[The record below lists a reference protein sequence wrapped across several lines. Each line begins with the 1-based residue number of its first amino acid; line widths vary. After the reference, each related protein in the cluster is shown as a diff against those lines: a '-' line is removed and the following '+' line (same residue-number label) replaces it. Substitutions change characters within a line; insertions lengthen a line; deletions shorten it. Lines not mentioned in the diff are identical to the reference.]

1 MPGRQAHGRSL
12 LPASGAKKERKP
24 SSRSR
29 ANKALDAFALAEK
42 EVPTRRA
49 KGVRMRDLDE
59 EPAERTQKRQ
69 HDDDDE
75 DDEDEEDVE
84 EGPRKKKARKDDED
98 EFDGFFGG
106 PDEEDWHVGVGSG
119 DEDSEIDSDEAF
131 GESDEEKFE
140 GYGFRSGKL
149 KKSKADEEDDD
160 EDLESLGSD
169 AIDLATALDQWSE
182 GDDDMEEED
191 ASGSE
196 EEEEEASSDDSSDSD
211 DDEEDPAKVK
221 SLQKIISGFAG
232 DSDEEEEDSGPKQK
246 AKVSLEDLGLAG
258 VKDRHIKK
266 SLKLMNKEE
275 KATKS
280 GSSKKLAVPLA
291 RRHQDKLDRAAAYE
305 KTTET
310 LDRWIDT
317 VKQNRRADHLMFPL
331 AQNAHDAGLDNGEL
345 LPVTAKTAGTEL
357 EKTILAIME
366 ESGLGPS
373 AKARQIRE
381 ENAAAEGQEGP
392 TMAEQIEAARLRRKE
407 RELHSREAARAK
419 RIKKIKSKA
428 YRRIHRKEALREEQ
442 ANHEALAA
450 AGELDSDEEREA
462 QDRRRALERVG
473 TRHRESKWAK
483 LGKKAGRAVWDDDFR
498 AGLNEMAQRK
508 DELKRRIEGRTQSS
522 GDEDEDMS
530 DDSGDSDGDDGD
542 RRRLLGQLDS
552 AAAYDEDEPQS
563 GLMAMKFMRR
573 GEALRKKENDELV
586 DQIRRELD
594 SDAESEE
601 PEESDLGRRQFG
613 MGQAAPKVNPFLPKS
628 AKGQD
633 GRTSISAVKS
643 DGEPK
648 TLPLPQREPSPAAP
662 GAAGAWSRA
671 GQDGRKSKKAPK
683 GRVDELDL
691 SNAAMLATKKPS
703 KPANSKTAVNSSTD
717 VDVQDES
724 DDEDAIHLPMA
735 IRDQELIK
743 RAFAGEDVVGEF
755 EKEKAE
761 IEQEDDEK
769 EIDNTLP
776 GWGGWVGEG
785 VSSRELKRHKGRF
798 VNKVDGVKQKDRKD
812 FKLKGVIISEKTIK
826 KNNKYLAP
834 QLPHPFESH
843 QQYERSLR
851 LPIGPE
857 WGTKETFQTATKPRV
872 IVKQGI
878 IAPMSKPMV

>member
-42 EVPTRRA
+42 EVPTRRS

-59 EPAERTQKRQ
+59 EPAERSQKRQ
-69 HDDDDE
+69 HEDDDE
-75 DDEDEEDVE
+75 DDEDGEEMDE
-84 EGPRKKKARKDDED
+84 RPQKKKARKGDDDEF
-98 EFDGFFGG
+98 EGFSGG
-106 PDEEDWHVGVGSG
+106 SDEEEWHVGVGSG

-140 GYGFRSGKL
+140 GYGFRGGKL
-149 KKSKADEEDDD
+149 KKSKADEEEEDD

-182 GDDDMEEED
+182 GDDDIEEED
-191 ASGSE
+191 GSGS

-211 DDEEDPAKVK
+211 DEEDPSKIG
-221 SLQKIISGFAG
+221 SLQKMISGFAG
-232 DSDEEEEDSGPKQK
+232 DSDEEEEDTGPKQK

-317 VKQNRRADHLMFPL
+317 VKQNRRAEHLVFPL
-331 AQNAHDAGLDNGEL
+331 AQNAHNAGLDNGEL

-357 EKTILAIME
+357 EQTILAIME
-366 ESGLGPS
+366 ESGLGQS
-373 AKARQIRE
+373 AKARQVRE

-392 TMAEQIEAARLRRKE
+392 TMAEQIEAARQRRKE

-450 AGELDSDEEREA
+450 AGELDSDGEREA

-508 DELKRRIEGRTQSS
+508 DDLKRRIEGRTKGS

-530 DDSGDSDGDDGD
+530 DDSGDSDDGAG
-542 RRRLLGQLDS
+542 RRGLLKQLDR
-552 AAAYDEDEPQS
+552 AAAYEEDEPQS
-563 GLMAMKFMRR
+563 GLMAMKFMQR
-573 GEALRKKENDELV
+573 GEALRKKENDDLV
-586 DQIRRELD
+586 DQIRRDLD
-594 SDAESEE
+594 SEAESEE
-601 PEESDLGRRQFG
+601 AEETDLGRRRFG
-613 MGQAAPKVNPFLPKS
+613 MGQTAPKTNPFLPKS
-628 AKGQD
+628 KKDGGDGVSKSAAKSTD
-633 GRTSISAVKS
+633 APMNLS
-643 DGEPK
+643 
-648 TLPLPQREPSPAAP
+648 LPEREPSPAAP

-671 GQDGRKSKKAPK
+671 GKDGHKSTKAPK

-691 SNAAMLATKKPS
+691 SNAAMLATKKSTKPPKS
-703 KPANSKTAVNSSTD
+703 KPEAEASTD
-717 VDVQDES
+717 VQVQEDS
-724 DDEDAIHLPMA
+724 DDETAIHLPMA

-761 IEQEDDEK
+761 IAQEDDEK

-785 VSSRELKRHKGRF
+785 VSSREMKRHTGRF
-798 VNKVDGVKQKDRKD
+798 ITKVDGVKQKDRKD
-812 FKLKGVIISEKTIK
+812 FKLKGVIVSERTIK

-834 QLPHPFESH
+834 QLPHPFESQ

-857 WGTKETFQTATKPRV
+857 WGTKETFQSATKPRV